1 MFPIAFHFLTVAIW
15 GPIYLGEAVFC
26 GALCLDAGMAS
37 ILPQVTVPFVAA
49 NLTQSLWC
57 AAFRPS
63 YSQGWHKYV
72 SVMMLGSTAY
82 SLSLIPFVD
91 LATTTTTSSLYWIPL
106 AMHFGWTTAATLVNL
121 NGSLA
126 MNYDV
131 QESTMIA
138 AGHASS
144 VLATALGVGV
154 TLSYQLPAYG
164 LTIAWALAACA
175 KGMRVS
181 TAENVGAKIQKG
193 LLTMGSIVSAGTAIY
208 TLVV

>member
-1 MFPIAFHFLTVAIW
+1 
-15 GPIYLGEAVFC
+15 
-26 GALCLDAGMAS
+26 
-37 ILPQVTVPFVAA
+37 
-49 NLTQSLWC
+49 
-57 AAFRPS
+57 
-63 YSQGWHKYV
+63 
-72 SVMMLGSTAY
+72 MMLGSTAY

-175 KGMRVS
+175 NGMRVS

>member
-1 MFPIAFHFLTVAIW
+1 
-15 GPIYLGEAVFC
+15 
-26 GALCLDAGMAS
+26 
-37 ILPQVTVPFVAA
+37 
-49 NLTQSLWC
+49 
-57 AAFRPS
+57 
-63 YSQGWHKYV
+63 
-72 SVMMLGSTAY
+72 MMLGSTAY